1 MSLQVNHARNVWDRA
16 VTILPRANQFW
27 YKFTYM
33 EEMLKNI
40 AGARQVSSGFG
51 SCEPGA
57 TKVRDVIMAVLGES
71 GMGVLFLIISGKT
84 YVGC

>member
-40 AGARQVSSGFG
+40 AGARQVSAGFA
-51 SCEPGA
+51 SCEPGVKSV
-57 TKVRDVIMAVLGES
+57 TDIMALLRES
-71 GMGVLFLIISGKT
+71 NIMCILKFSA
-84 YVGC
+84 